1 MIDSPTR
8 RAIWLTIVAIVTASP
23 RCALAQIPPALAT
36 AIQHLQAERSYSW
49 EVINADPGPV
59 AQTAE
64 TRRGR
69 VNYVQQNLAPHIKGK
84 VTSNGEMLL
93 QRDWSDGL
101 QLDTLVTAD
110 GQTLTCTPDGWLTSQ
125 EVLTSIA
132 EERSSNGIPSPRYQW
147 LRRADRPDTTRPDQE
162 LPAAVKAAS
171 EFEAQGGTYVAR
183 IRFSDKARERA
194 GMGELEVTLT
204 INLRGG
210 VVRDYQMTVQGS
222 RTLARSGIQLPV
234 GDDRFVILTYLP
246 VRKLDVPDEAWAK
259 LKSPKATF
267 PR

>member
-1 MIDSPTR
+1 MIDSLTR
-8 RAIWLTIVAIVTASP
+8 RAIWLTIVAIFTASP
-23 RCALAQIPPALAT
+23 GYVLAQIPPALAT
-36 AIQHLQAERSYSW
+36 AIERLQAERSYSW

-69 VNYVQQNLAPHIKGK
+69 VNYVQQNLAPHIKGSFS
-84 VTSNGEMLL
+84 SNGDMLL
-93 QRDWSDGL
+93 KRDWADGL

-110 GQTLTCTPDGWLTSQ
+110 GQTLTGTPDGWLTGQ
-125 EVLTSIA
+125 DVLTAIA
-132 EERSSNGIPSPRYQW
+132 EERSSNDTPSPRYQW

-162 LPAAVKAAS
+162 LPAAVKAAN
-171 EFEAQGGTYVAR
+171 EFEAQGDTYVAR

-194 GMGELEVTLT
+194 GLGELTVTLT

-210 VVRDYQMTVQGS
+210 VIRDYQMTVQGS

-234 GDDRFVILTYLP
+234 GDDRFVVLTYLP

-259 LKSPKATF
+259 LKSPKAAF